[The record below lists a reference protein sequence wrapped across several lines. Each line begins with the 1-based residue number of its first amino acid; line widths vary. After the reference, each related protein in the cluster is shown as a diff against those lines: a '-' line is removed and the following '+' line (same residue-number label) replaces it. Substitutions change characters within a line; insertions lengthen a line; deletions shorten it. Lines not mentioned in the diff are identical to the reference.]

1 LSGNVTIE
9 AVAYALAPYKITSE
23 YLEDQI
29 SDTMER
35 LGFPKGQLERLTG
48 IRERRFWDADLMPSE
63 IATMAARKVLDITG
77 IDPQKI
83 GCLINSSVC
92 KDYIEPSVACL
103 VHGNL
108 KLSPRCI
115 NYDIGNA
122 CLGFVNAMD
131 TMILMIEAGMI
142 DYGLVVDGE
151 TSREVVET
159 TIKRLQAPDVSIKTF
174 RDNYATLT
182 LGSGGAAMLVCRKD
196 LSQTGHV
203 INGSVNVAATQYN
216 RLCLGQRDEMVSD
229 PHALM
234 LGGIELAATTWK
246 CADEKFQD
254 WDDENISLYAAHQV
268 SLRHMQALAQALD
281 ISLEKMHLNLSTQG
295 NVGPAALPIVLA
307 MAEEEGRI
315 KPGDHVALMGIGSG
329 LNCAMMSVSW

>member
-1 LSGNVTIE
+1 MSGNVTIE
-9 AVAYALAPYKITSE
+9 AVAYVLAPYKITSE

-35 LGFPKGQLERLTG
+35 LGVPKGQLERLTG

-63 IATMAARKVLDITG
+63 IATMAARKVLDVTG
-77 IDPQKI
+77 IDSQRI

-108 KLSPRCI
+108 KLSSHCV

-122 CLGFVNAMD
+122 CLGFVNAID

-151 TSREVVET
+151 TSREAVEA
-159 TIKRLQAPDVSIKTF
+159 TIERLQAPDVSMQTF

-182 LGSGGAAMLVCRKD
+182 LGSGGVAMLVTRKD
-196 LSQTGHV
+196 LSQTGHI
-203 INGSVNVAATQYN
+203 INGSVNMAATQYN
-216 RLCLGQRDEMVSD
+216 RLCLGQKDEMVSD
-229 PHALM
+229 PHALL
-234 LGGIELAATTWK
+234 LGGVELAANTWK
-246 CADEKFQD
+246 RANEKFQG
-254 WDDENISLYAAHQV
+254 WNDDDIALYAPHQV
-268 SLRHMQALAQALD
+268 SLRNTEILVHTLP
-281 ISLEKMHLNLSTQG
+281 ISMEKMYLNFHTQG
-295 NVGPAALPIVLA
+295 NVGPAALPTVLA

-315 KPGDHVALMGIGSG
+315 EPGDHVALMGIGSG
-329 LNCAMMSVSW
+329 LNCTMMSVSW